1 MDDSKRAMEADA
13 CWVNIEMNGSPNERH
28 QRWRR
33 GGWEGG
39 FRLGG
44 RGRGGA
50 SRGAFIL
57 ISGTLVTLM
66 CPVYQCDLD
75 TDTILYTSIH
85 LSLHR
90 R

>member
-28 QRWRR
+28 QRWRG

-50 SRGAFIL
+50 SRGAFINIDIGHTGDTHVSSL
-57 ISGTLVTLM
+57 
-66 CPVYQCDLD
+66 PV
-75 TDTILYTSIH
+75 
-85 LSLHR
+85 
-90 R
+90 